1 MRLGVRA
8 LGVLIELVSF
18 EQNFHAAIAEKAVA
32 RAFHF
37 SHRLDGRHIA
47 VEQRGRFLKI
57 IVVEFVW
64 HLSFLLWYRVVL
76 GPFKIQLGEQRWRKS
91 QVEMRLL
98 RARFLPL
105 IRLL

>member
-18 EQNFHAAIAEKAVA
+18 EKNFHAAIAEKAVA

-64 HLSFLLWYRVVL
+64 HRISPSTKINRSIWLTNFGQTLMFRNRLT
-76 GPFKIQLGEQRWRKS
+76 PFASRSR
-91 QVEMRLL
+91 
-98 RARFLPL
+98 
-105 IRLL
+105 